1 MIALV
6 RTSER
11 GSMLPMTAGLIFVAF
26 AVAALLL
33 ELSLLGASFRDIAT
47 VADLAAEAGASM
59 LVASAAY
66 DGEVALDVAQAETEA
81 HRVGVMWGSGDE
93 VVTVDS
99 SPGRICVTIVDT
111 YRPRTLVFA
120 GVPELSVSAKGCA
133 EPRAG

>member
-120 GVPELSVSAKGCA
+120 GATELSVSAKGCA